1 MILQGYEEFRRYIN
15 PLIVARA
22 EISNEPFRFV
32 RAAGGT
38 LWDEDGAAF
47 YDMLSGWGTQ
57 ALGHRN
63 PRIGEALT
71 RYLATQEPSFFPSSI
86 TPHAGLLARQL
97 HQRTGYDSAF
107 FASGGTEA
115 VEAAMKIARVTT
127 KKTKILYLDGAYHGC
142 TMGSASMMARGFLR
156 DPFLPLLPMVEEVGF
171 NNVASLQAALQ
182 DDVAAIVVEPVQMEG
197 GVRAL
202 SLEFLQALAAAQA
215 RGVLVIADEIQ
226 TGLGRCGH
234 FLYSSQWPRRPDIVV
249 LAKSLGGGLV
259 PLSAMLTTQEIFQ
272 RAYGDFN
279 TAESHNSTFSGNALA
294 SVAGLAAV
302 ELLTEELFASAL
314 RAGARLFSGLQQRL
328 CGKPLFQELRGV
340 GLLGGIVLAQPEH
353 PWFSFEHFGAAELGG
368 QPSIGLL
375 FCHRLY
381 KRGFIS
387 YVCGHDWSVV
397 RLQPPLGIEDA
408 DIDRFIEVCAEELE
422 YLESWS

>member
-1 MILQGYEEFRRYIN
+1 MILQGYEEFRRFIN

-32 RAAGGT
+32 RASGGT
-38 LWDEDGAAF
+38 LWDEDGTAF

-63 PRIGEALT
+63 PTVGEALT

-115 VEAAMKIARVTT
+115 VEAAMKMARAST
-127 KKTKILYLDGAYHGC
+127 KKTKILYLAGAYHGC
-142 TMGSASMMARGFLR
+142 TMGSASMMAKGFLR
-156 DPFLPLLPMVEEVGF
+156 DPFVPLLPMVEEVDF
-171 NNVASLQAALQ
+171 NNVVSLQAALQ
-182 DDVAAIVVEPVQMEG
+182 GDVAAIVVEPVQMEG
-197 GVRAL
+197 GVRVL
-202 SLEFLQALAAAQA
+202 SVEFLQALASAQE

-302 ELLTEELFASAL
+302 ELLTSELFASAA

-328 CGKPLFQELRGV
+328 CNRPLFKELRGV
-340 GLLGGIVLAQPEH
+340 GLLGGIVLQQPEH
-353 PWFSFEHFGAAELGG
+353 PWFSFEHFGAVELGG
-368 QPSIGLL
+368 QLSIGLL
-375 FCHRLY
+375 LCHRLY
-381 KRGFIS
+381 KRGFIT

-397 RLQPPLGIEDA
+397 RIQPPLEIEDA
-408 DIDRFIEVCAEELE
+408 DVDRFIEVCAEELD